1 MVWVLDCSR
10 DGIEMNNFTKEELKI
25 LDYVSEKV
33 IEKHKTCLK
42 DLFDNGYFW
51 AMKEL
56 QSLILKGKF
65 HE

>member
-1 MVWVLDCSR
+1 
-10 DGIEMNNFTKEELKI
+10 MNEFTKEELKI

-33 IEKHKTCLK
+33 IEKDKTCLQ
-42 DLFDNGYFW
+42 DQFDNGYFW

-56 QSLILKGKF
+56 QSLILKGDF